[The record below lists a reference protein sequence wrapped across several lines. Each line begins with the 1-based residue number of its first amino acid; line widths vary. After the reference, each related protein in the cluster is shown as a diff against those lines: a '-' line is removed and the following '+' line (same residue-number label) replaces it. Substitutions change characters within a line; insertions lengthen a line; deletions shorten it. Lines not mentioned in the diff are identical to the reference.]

1 MEIRELKD
9 WTILN
14 YANGN
19 NEYEPEMYKA
29 LNDSASAGSDESV
42 NIVMQI
48 GRIEREVA
56 KIIRPFE
63 DFKNDDEMWTGVRR
77 YHIREHKPEFLEDLG
92 KINMADPKSLYE
104 FITWGIENYPAKHFM
119 LILGGHGAAFVGTL
133 TDYSQEAPYIMG
145 TVEMCRAINMILK
158 DTGSKID
165 ILVLDICYMNLAEI
179 MYEFGK
185 EKQNTV
191 KNVITYI
198 ETGPVSGLPY
208 DRLIDIIK
216 DNGNTDDINK
226 TVKDIVELIGFSLV
240 ALEINPTKLKNIK
253 KASNELAYSYLTNMG
268 EKKYTPYELL
278 TSLNSEDPW
287 HEQVINLQN
296 ELSSIIVH
304 HRRVNNQKGNLL
316 NIIFLQLK
324 ELLNVYYK
332 LGFAKTNYW
341 TYLIGNKP
349 INENLSIKTK
359 ESFKPIKIKPEDLCS
374 LIQAMNPYINNKSLD
389 EILEKLTANRGW

>member
-1 MEIRELKD
+1 MDIFIILKNITYYIPSIKQVNKMEIRELKD

-158 DTGSKID
+158 IR
-165 ILVLDICYMNLAEI
+165 V
-179 MYEFGK
+179 
-185 EKQNTV
+185 V
-191 KNVITYI
+191 K
-198 ETGPVSGLPY
+198 
-208 DRLIDIIK
+208 LI
-216 DNGNTDDINK
+216 
-226 TVKDIVELIGFSLV
+226 F
-240 ALEINPTKLKNIK
+240 
-253 KASNELAYSYLTNMG
+253 
-268 EKKYTPYELL
+268 
-278 TSLNSEDPW
+278 
-287 HEQVINLQN
+287 
-296 ELSSIIVH
+296 
-304 HRRVNNQKGNLL
+304 
-316 NIIFLQLK
+316 
-324 ELLNVYYK
+324 
-332 LGFAKTNYW
+332 
-341 TYLIGNKP
+341 
-349 INENLSIKTK
+349 
-359 ESFKPIKIKPEDLCS
+359 
-374 LIQAMNPYINNKSLD
+374 
-389 EILEKLTANRGW
+389 